1 MSQLHPEDAE
11 VIDKKF
17 IIRLRRRN
25 QSADSNRVNIIN
37 SPPYG
42 EIYLSA
48 LLNSENKLNIK
59 ITKVVTKS
67 ANVTIE
73 LQVDGMDRII
83 KDFSDWTENCSFD
96 DILCPVRIQECSE
109 HIASSHSRDIN
120 FNYDL
125 NISCKIIWYGFVDEL
140 NSPNLYKNTQHY
152 LNNLKFTD
160 ITIKVK
166 DKEFKAHKIILAS
179 QSPVFKKILTTDM
192 KESRENCINLPN
204 IDAEVA
210 DELLYFL
217 YHGKVVKAHDDDDIA
232 LQLFETAGMY
242 QIEKLKEICAVILS
256 NKLTVTNVV
265 MLLEISEIHNSL
277 ILKERA
283 TTFIIIN
290 RDDIIPSEDFK
301 GLCIRKSELT
311 LKIIERI
318 EKFYRT

>member
-1 MSQLHPEDAE
+1 MNQLYPEDAE

-17 IIRLRRRN
+17 IINLRRTN
-25 QSADSNRVNIIN
+25 QSRDSDRVNIIN

-48 LLNSENKLNIK
+48 LLNSQNKLNIK
-59 ITKVVTKS
+59 VTKVVKKS

-83 KDFSDWTENCSFD
+83 KDFSNWTEKCSFD
-96 DILCPVRIQECSE
+96 NILCPVRFQECSL
-109 HIASSHSRDIN
+109 HSTSSSFHDISID
-120 FNYDL
+120 YDL

-152 LNNLKFTD
+152 LNNSKFSD
-160 ITIKVK
+160 IVIKVK
-166 DKEFKAHKIILAS
+166 DEEFKAHKIILAS

-204 IDAEVA
+204 LDAEVA
-210 DELLYFL
+210 HELLYFL
-217 YHGKVVKAHDDDDIA
+217 YHGKVVKAHDDDDLA

-242 QIEKLKEICAVILS
+242 QIEKLKDICAVILS

-265 MLLEISEIHNSL
+265 MLLEIGGIHNSF

-283 TTFIIIN
+283 ISFIMIN
-290 RDDIIPSEDFK
+290 RDDIIPLDDFK
-301 GLCIRKSELT
+301 RLCIRNSKLT
-311 LKIIERI
+311 CKIIERI